1 MGNLLIYDRSPW
13 QKSFS
18 EIIDVRSE
26 NEFAEDCLPN
36 AINLP
41 VLNNEERAKVGTI
54 YKQSSFEARK
64 IGAALVS
71 KNISQYLSDRFADK
85 DKNYSPLI
93 YCWRGGQRSNSLALV
108 LTQIGWR
115 VTVLEGGY
123 KTYRAYVRQ
132 QLETLPLQFNYKIL
146 CGLTGTGKTQILQQ
160 LARRGEQV
168 LDLEKIANHHGS
180 LLGQVWQ
187 EKLIAQP
194 SQKRF
199 ESLLLNQLQ
208 QLDRQKTV
216 WLESESNKIGEV
228 YLPLFLWRQMKQAS
242 CVELQLP
249 RAERVKWLLQEYPH
263 LTNYSEILKDK
274 LLMLKSR
281 YGKEKLEQW
290 HRFIDRSD
298 YANLVQDLLENHY
311 DLAYQRSLKNI
322 YQKVEKT
329 LSLQDLSPQSLEDA
343 VSILCN

>member
-1 MGNLLIYDRSPW
+1 MIRLPTHTTYPFSEIY
-13 QKSFS
+13 S

-26 NEFAEDCLPN
+26 NEFAEDRLPH

-41 VLNNEERAKVGTI
+41 ILNNEERAKVGTI
-54 YKQSSFEARK
+54 YKQSAFEARK

-71 KNISQYLSDRFADK
+71 QNISRYLRDRFANK

-93 YCWRGGQRSNSLALV
+93 YCWRGGQRSNSLAIV

-132 QLETLPLQFNYKIL
+132 QLEILPLQFNYKIL
-146 CGLTGTGKTQILQQ
+146 CGLTGTGKTRILHQ
-160 LARRGEQV
+160 LARRGEQI
-168 LDLEKIANHHGS
+168 LDLEKIANHRGS

-187 EKLIAQP
+187 EKAIVQP
-194 SQKRF
+194 SQKQF
-199 ESLLLNQLQ
+199 ESLLLTQLQ
-208 QLDRQKTV
+208 QFDSHKTV

-228 YLPLFLWRQMKQAS
+228 YLPLALWQKMKQTS
-242 CVELQLP
+242 CVEIQLS
-249 RAERVKWLLQEYPH
+249 RVERVKYLLQEYPH
-263 LTNYSEILKDK
+263 LIAYPEVLKDR

-290 HRFIDRSD
+290 NRWIDRGD
-298 YANLVQDLLENHY
+298 YANLVGDLLEHHY
-311 DLAYQRSLKNI
+311 DRAYQHSLKDI

-329 LSLQDLSPQSLEDA
+329 LSLSNLSPQSLEDA
-343 VSILCN
+343 INILCQ

>member
-26 NEFAEDCLPN
+26 NEFAEDRLPN

-41 VLNNEERAKVGTI
+41 ILNNEERAKVGTI
-54 YKQSSFEARK
+54 YKQSPFEARK
-64 IGAALVS
+64 LGAALVS
-71 KNISQYLSDRFADK
+71 KNISYYLLDRFANK

-93 YCWRGGQRSNSLALV
+93 YCWRGGQRSNSLAIV

-132 QLETLPLQFNYKIL
+132 QLETIPLQFNYKIIY
-146 CGLTGTGKTQILQQ
+146 GLTGTGKTHFLHQ
-160 LARRGEQV
+160 LARRGEQI
-168 LDLEKIANHHGS
+168 LDLEKIANHRGS

-187 EKLIAQP
+187 EKPLAQP
-194 SQKRF
+194 SQKQF
-199 ESLLLNQLQ
+199 ESLLLTQLQ
-208 QLDRQKTV
+208 QLDRHKTV

-228 YLPLFLWRQMKQAS
+228 YLPLVLWQKMKQAN
-242 CVELQLP
+242 CVEIQLP
-249 RAERVKWLLQEYPH
+249 RAERVKYLLQEYPH
-263 LTNYSEILKDK
+263 LTDHPEILKDK

-281 YGKEKLEQW
+281 YAKEKLEQW
-290 HRFIDRSD
+290 NRFIERSD
-298 YANLVQDLLENHY
+298 YANLVRDLLENHY
-311 DLAYQRSLKNI
+311 DRTYQRSLKNT
-322 YQKVEKT
+322 YQTVEKT
-329 LSLQDLSPQSLEDA
+329 LSLPDLSPQRLEDA
-343 VSILCN
+343 VNILCD